1 MKQRPW
7 IWIIIANVIFFAAMA
22 TLVTIAVTHP
32 QPEVPAVA
40 AAHDP

>member
-7 IWIIIANVIFFAAMA
+7 IWIVIANVVFIAVMA
-22 TLVTIAVTHP
+22 TLVTIALTHP
-32 QPEVPAVA
+32 QPEVQAVA